1 LSGSEVTRLL
11 AATTSLKYRAIFM
24 LAYGAGLRVGE
35 LVTLQTADIDSE
47 RMLIHVRAGKTG
59 ANDT

>member
-1 LSGSEVTRLL
+1 MVRQLLSGSEVSRLL

-35 LVTLQTADIDSE
+35 ITGLQTSDIDSE
-47 RMLIHVRAGKTG
+47 RHAPAG
-59 ANDT
+59 ARR

>member
-1 LSGSEVTRLL
+1 VCQLLSGSEVSRLL

-35 LVTLQTADIDSE
+35 ITGLQTSDIDSE
-47 RMLIHVRAGKTG
+47 RMLLRVR
-59 ANDT
+59 